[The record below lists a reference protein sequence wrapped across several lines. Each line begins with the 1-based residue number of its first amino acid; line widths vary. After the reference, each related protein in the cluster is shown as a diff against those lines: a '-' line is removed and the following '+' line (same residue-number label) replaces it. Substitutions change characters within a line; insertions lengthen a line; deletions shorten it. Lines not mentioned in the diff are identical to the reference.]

1 MLKGSIVALV
11 TPFNLDG
18 SVNYNELEKLLNYH
32 IESSWTEDN
41 RFEKYTIPF
50 GNLVINGA
58 SNKYCLLKLF
68 DLHNTISLT
77 RKTELCH
84 QLCEQIQSNIT
95 NRSENKTAVIKWEEL
110 LESLR
115 R

>member
-1 MLKGSIVALV
+1 MEYDIKSDW
-11 TPFNLDG
+11 N
-18 SVNYNELEKLLNYH
+18 K
-32 IESSWTEDN
+32 DN
-41 RFEKYTIPF
+41 RFLKYTVPF

-68 DLHNTISLT
+68 QLEGNISIK
-77 RKTELCH
+77 RKTQLSQ

-95 NRSENKTAVIKWEEL
+95 NRKENITAVIKWEEL
-110 LESLR
+110 LENLR